1 MDDVSE
7 AGPAENYTTGFG
19 MLERQRIGTLLQ
31 GVLMRMCGD
40 DDRRSIL
47 LVRFRCGWP
56 PASRRERVKK

>member
-40 DDRRSIL
+40 DDRSPFCLFDFVVGGRL
-47 LVRFRCGWP
+47 LHD
-56 PASRRERVKK
+56 VKE

>member
-7 AGPAENYTTGFG
+7 AEPAENYTTGFG

-40 DDRRSIL
+40 DDGRPFCLFDFVVGGRL
-47 LVRFRCGWP
+47 LHD
-56 PASRRERVKK
+56 VKE